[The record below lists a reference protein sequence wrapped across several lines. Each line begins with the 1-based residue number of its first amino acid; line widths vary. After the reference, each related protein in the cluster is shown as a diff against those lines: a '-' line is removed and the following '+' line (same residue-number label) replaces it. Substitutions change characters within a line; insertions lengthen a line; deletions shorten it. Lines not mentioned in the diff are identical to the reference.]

1 MNYSDDKTLIAMME
15 AYLREGRGST
25 LEQTMFDAAIVSI
38 KKHKNYNKSAVS
50 TDELIIQLQDQVIA
64 LKEELLDTLE
74 AAGVLH
80 ERIERLERV
89 DINSPMTLSIENINK
104 ICREDEQIQLKNLT
118 DPSTCFKLGLKEEAE
133 FNNEQLKQ
141 ESKYKDE

>member
-1 MNYSDDKTLIAMME
+1 MNYSDDKTLIVMME

-25 LEQTMFDAAIVSI
+25 LEQSMFDAAIVSI
-38 KKHKNYNKSAVS
+38 KKHTNYNKSAVS
-50 TDELIIQLQDQVIA
+50 TDELIVQLQDQVVA
-64 LKEELLDTLE
+64 LKEELLDTIE
-74 AAGVLH
+74 GAGVLH

-104 ICREDEQIQLKNLT
+104 ICSEDEIKNPT

-133 FNNEQLKQ
+133 FNNEQFKQ